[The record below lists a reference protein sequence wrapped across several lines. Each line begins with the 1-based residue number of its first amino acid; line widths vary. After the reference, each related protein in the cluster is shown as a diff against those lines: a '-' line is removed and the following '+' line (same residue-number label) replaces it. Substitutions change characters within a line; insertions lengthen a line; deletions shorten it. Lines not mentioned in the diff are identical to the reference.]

1 MTVRPWTFGD
11 PPIIDSVCTPSGWEF
26 PNTATSNASNPLRKC
41 PGWCK
46 FPPDLLAAA
55 FHLLDPYSD
64 ETTRVQRALD
74 RCRATGSRA
83 DRQESAS
90 CFSCPSG
97 QTTNRSR
104 VSCLT
109 PHAPDLTRSP
119 QPRRSETLTEGT
131 WSPATTRRI
140 RNLREEFHRSLD
152 EFRLHKGPFLQ
163 TTPPYRRGASINGLI
178 ADGTLHP
185 EFAKVDNGFPA
196 GRPLYLHQEM
206 AIRKAGADRNLVIA
220 TGTGSGKTECYLF
233 PILDYLLRERDAST
247 LADPGVRAMLLY
259 PMNALANDQ
268 MQRLRDLLRPFP
280 DITYGRFIGATE
292 HRRSDG
298 EEDHRIRHGGDPDQG
313 ELVSREQIRDAP
325 PHILLTNYA
334 MLEYLLLRPEDTR
347 IFDGSTGRHWRFIV
361 LDEMHVYNGARGAEI
376 AMLLRRV
383 RDRVNESTP
392 DQIHFI
398 GTSAT
403 LGSETGSVDTLA
415 EYAQDL
421 FGETVE
427 QHSHD
432 RSRRDII
439 TPRYDPPAMAP
450 QWEVPLS
457 AYPALRDALAERH
470 IPDHLRVL
478 LAENGGS
485 RFEDEGID
493 WLIRALRQE
502 RHIVELSHRLNQGP
516 VDLST
521 AHAVFFGGIGRRSE
535 VSALAEVATRS
546 YGGERPLVPARYHF
560 ILRAIEGAFTCQS
573 PRHPPDMQWMF
584 LERRKTCRGCA
595 HIDEKSMMFE
605 TGICHR
611 CGSTYLLGVAKQ
623 SEQGHDVVRQAAHFE
638 RNLLYLLV
646 GDEIPEDDEDEKVH
660 VGDETAKATV
670 DRRVLC
676 TACGSLTEGKTA
688 SCACGEGV
696 SIMVTSAKP
705 ADYGK
710 PLRRCPACSGRTT
723 AQMVLR
729 FRTGQ
734 DAPVAV
740 IATALYQEIPP
751 AETDNQA
758 LIGEGRK
765 LLSFAD
771 NRQDAAFFA
780 PYLERTYSRVVQRRL
795 LWEILQRP
803 SEGAP
808 RFEDIVVP
816 LRKVAEQRLV
826 LDPDSGRRRNSTTVR
841 HWLMRE
847 VLATDRRQSLEGVGL
862 VEIATAVPRGDLVPP
877 VLLNMGFTQQESL
890 DLIAVMIETLITQGV
905 VSLPEDVDIG
915 DPVFAPRHAV
925 AHVRAE
931 RPDRGVVAWLPAKGV
946 NRRLDYLRRLFG
958 RRGLETDPSEVLRGM
973 WKWMTSP
980 GSPWRKVLKPAPL
993 RRKGTGFAIDSEWI
1007 TMTPES
1013 DDHPCYWCS
1022 VCKQK
1027 AWRYVSGI
1035 CPSYMCNGELR
1046 PLPSERS
1053 GPTDHYRHLYTSMVP
1068 NGMRVEEHTGQLN
1081 AYRAQ
1086 EIQQQFIEGNI
1097 NTLSGTTT
1105 FELGVDVGDVQAV
1118 LMRNVPP
1125 SPANYIQR
1133 AGRAGRRISATA
1145 LVVSFAQR
1153 RNHDLHYFN
1162 NPNSLIDG
1170 NVQVPIISL
1179 RNPLIVRRHVH
1190 AVAFAA
1196 YQRREADRSGRGHQ
1210 SVGSFFVSESD
1221 QIAPVHD
1228 FINWLRGHPSAVG
1241 DAVARITPSE
1251 VAEEIGIKDWKW
1263 VEALVDESDQNRNY
1277 GWLRRA
1283 TNEIQADIADIDRE
1297 IDDAEEL
1304 ISSYRAEGRNS
1315 AAAGQSSRRT
1325 RLLRTK
1331 NTIAEKRLIDY
1342 LATRVV
1348 LPKYGFPVDVVAL
1361 DVWRAGDSRAGHLD
1375 LTRDLRI
1382 GITDYAP
1389 GSRVVAD
1396 KAIWEPTGLRI
1407 LPGRR
1412 LLNYQWGVCRVCRDF
1427 RTKFR
1432 GEEPNTDLGACQVCQ
1447 SEDLSERGT
1456 FVVPMFGFVG
1466 RRSKENPGETQ
1477 PAKEGWSEFFFSDY
1491 EGEAPQSQTIEINGV
1506 PIETAFSRQGQIT
1519 VINKGPERRGFRVC
1533 LSCGYAEPTPPRSR
1547 QRRRNTSDEG
1557 THTRPGGR
1565 SQCDFWLSNRGLG
1578 HRYLTD
1584 VLEVN
1589 LPNMTTAQ
1597 SRSVLHAV
1605 LTGTPAVGVPTGDVR
1620 GTLRPGG
1627 ISKPPGLIIFDSVPG
1642 GAGHVHRIAN
1652 PDNLKILLEAALST
1666 VADCG
1671 CALDTSCYGCLRS
1684 YYNQAHHDE
1693 LVRGDAL
1700 SALEAILGPAMS
1712 R

>member
-1 MTVRPWTFGD
+1 M
-11 PPIIDSVCTPSGWEF
+11 
-26 PNTATSNASNPLRKC
+26 PNPA
-41 PGWCK
+41 
-46 FPPDLLAAA
+46 
-55 FHLLDPYSD
+55 
-64 ETTRVQRALD
+64 
-74 RCRATGSRA
+74 
-83 DRQESAS
+83 
-90 CFSCPSG
+90 
-97 QTTNRSR
+97 
-104 VSCLT
+104 
-109 PHAPDLTRSP
+109 RSP
-119 QPRRSETLTEGT
+119 FDPFSAATVIGDSYRRYLESRHD
-131 WSPATTRRI
+131 PAD

-152 EFRLHKGPFLQ
+152 EFQLHKGPFLQ
-163 TTPPYRRGASINGLI
+163 TTPSYTLGASIDGLI
-178 ADGTLHP
+178 ADGTLHAA
-185 EFAKVDNGFPA
+185 FAKVDKEFPT

-206 AIRKAGADRNLVIA
+206 AVRKAGVGRNLVIA

-233 PILDYLLRERDAST
+233 PILDYLLRERDAGT

-268 MQRLRDLLRPFP
+268 MQRIRDLLRPFP
-280 DITYGRFIGATE
+280 DIKYGRFIGATE
-292 HRRSDG
+292 HRQRDG
-298 EEDHRIRHGGDPDQG
+298 EEDHRIRHGNAPDQG
-313 ELVSREQIRDAP
+313 ELVSREQIREAP

-334 MLEYLLLRPEDTR
+334 MLEYLLLRPEDTK
-347 IFDGSTGRHWRFIV
+347 IFDGPTGKHWRFVV
-361 LDEMHVYNGARGAEI
+361 LDEMHVYNGARGTEI

-403 LGSETGSVDTLA
+403 LGSETGSVDALA

-432 RSRRDII
+432 RTRQDII
-439 TPRYDPPAMAP
+439 TPRHDQPAMSP
-450 QWEVPLS
+450 KWEVPIS
-457 AYPALRDALAERH
+457 VYPALRAALTDGRISGILME
-470 IPDHLRVL
+470 L
-478 LAENGGS
+478 LAEHGGPRLDGKDING
-485 RFEDEGID
+485 
-493 WLIRALRQE
+493 LIEALRQE
-502 RHIVELSHRLNQGP
+502 RHIVALARRLHQGP
-516 VDLST
+516 VDFST
-521 AHAVFFGGIGRRSE
+521 ADFFGDTGRRSNAT
-535 VSALAEVATRS
+535 ALVEVATKS
-546 YGGERPLVPARYHF
+546 YGGQQPLVPARYHF
-560 ILRAIEGAFTCQS
+560 ILRAVEGAFTCQS
-573 PRHPPDMQWMF
+573 PRHPADAQWMF
-584 LERRKTCRGCA
+584 LERRKTCQGCA
-595 HIDEKSMMFE
+595 RIDEKSMMFE

-623 SEQGHDVVRQAAHFE
+623 SEQGHTVVRQAAHFE
-638 RNLLYLLV
+638 RNLLYLLL

-660 VGDETAKATV
+660 VGDEDANAKV

-676 TACGSLTEGKTA
+676 TACGSLTEGKTP
-688 SCACGEGV
+688 SCSCGEGV
-696 SIMVTSAKP
+696 AIEVTFAKP

-710 PLRRCPACSGRTT
+710 PLRRCPACSGRTN

-740 IATALYQEIPP
+740 IATALYQSIPP
-751 AETDNQA
+751 VESDAQA

-803 SEGAP
+803 SEGHS

-816 LRKVAEQRLV
+816 LRKAAEQQLV
-826 LDPDSGRRRNSTTVR
+826 LDPDSGRRRNSTAVR

-847 VLATDRRQSLEGVGL
+847 VLATDRRQSLGGVGL
-862 VEIATAVPRGDLVPP
+862 VEISTAVPRGEVVPP
-877 VLLNMGFTQQESL
+877 ALRRLGFSHQESL
-890 DLIAVMIETLITQGV
+890 DIIAVMIETLITQGV
-905 VSLPEDVDIG
+905 VYLPEDVDIG
-915 DPVFAPRHAV
+915 DQVFAPRHAV

-931 RPDRGVVAWLPAKGV
+931 RPDSGVVAWLPAKGI
-946 NRRLDYLRRLFG
+946 NRRLDYLGRLFG
-958 RRGLETDPSEVLRGM
+958 KRAVDSDPREVLRGI

-980 GSPWRKVLKPAPL
+980 RSPWRKVLKPTTL
-993 RRKGTGFAIDSEWI
+993 RGKGTGFAIDPEWI
-1007 TMTPES
+1007 AMTPES
-1013 DDHPCYWCS
+1013 DDHPCYRCS
-1022 VCKQK
+1022 VCRQRT
-1027 AWRYVSGI
+1027 WRFVSGI
-1035 CPSYMCNGELR
+1035 CPSYMCIGELR
-1046 PLPSERS
+1046 PVQPEQS
-1053 GPTDHYRHLYTSMVP
+1053 GPPDHYRHLYTTMVP
-1068 NGMRVEEHTGQLN
+1068 NGMRVEEHTGQLK
-1081 AYRAQ
+1081 AGRAQ
-1086 EIQQQFIEGNI
+1086 EIQQKFIEGNI

-1118 LMRNVPP
+1118 LMRNIPP

-1133 AGRAGRRISATA
+1133 AGRAGRRASGTA

-1179 RNPLIVRRHVH
+1179 RNPLIARRHIH

-1196 YQRREADRSGRGHQ
+1196 YQRREARRNGRGYQ
-1210 SVGSFFVSESD
+1210 NVGAFFLSEDD
-1221 QIAPVHD
+1221 QIAPVDD
-1228 FINWLRGHPSAVG
+1228 FVDWLRSRPSTVG

-1251 VAEEIGIKDWKW
+1251 VADEIGIKNWEW

-1283 TNEIQADIADIDRE
+1283 TNEIRADVENIDRE
-1297 IDDAEEL
+1297 IDDDEEV
-1304 ISSYRAEGRNS
+1304 IRDYRAKGRNK
-1315 AAAGQSSRRT
+1315 AAARRSNRRT

-1331 NTIAEKRLIDY
+1331 STIAERRLIDY

-1361 DVWRAGDSRAGHLD
+1361 DVWMAGDSGAGRLD

-1382 GITDYAP
+1382 GIADYAP

-1396 KAIWEPTGLRI
+1396 KAIWETTGLRI

-1412 LLNYQWGVCRVCRDF
+1412 LLNYQWGVCGVCQSF
-1427 RTKFR
+1427 RTKFM
-1432 GEEPNTDLGACQVCQ
+1432 GEDLNADLGTCQACH
-1447 SEDLSERGT
+1447 SEHLSERGE
-1456 FVVPMFGFVG
+1456 FVVPTFGFLG
-1466 RRSKENPGETQ
+1466 KRSNEKPGETQ

-1491 EGEAPQSQTIEINGV
+1491 EGDSPPFQIVDVNGV
-1506 PIETAFSRQGQIT
+1506 RIETAFSRQGQIT
-1519 VINKGPERRGFRVC
+1519 VINKGPGRRRFSVC
-1533 LSCGYAEPTPPRSR
+1533 LNCGYAKPTPPRTR
-1547 QRRRNTSDEG
+1547 RVRRNLEED
-1557 THTRPGGR
+1557 THTRPSGR
-1565 SQCDFWLSNRGLG
+1565 IQCDPYWSTRALG

-1589 LPNMTTAQ
+1589 LPGMTTAQ
-1597 SRSVLHAV
+1597 SRSVLHAL

-1627 ISKPPGLIIFDSVPG
+1627 PSKPPGLIIFDSVPG
-1642 GAGHVHRIAN
+1642 GAGHVRRIAD
-1652 PDNLKILLEAALST
+1652 PDNLKILLQAAHHT
-1666 VADCG
+1666 VAHCG
-1671 CALDTSCYGCLRS
+1671 CAIDTSCYGCLRS
-1684 YYNQAHHDE
+1684 YHNQAHHDQ
-1693 LVRGDAL
+1693 LVRGDVL
-1700 SALEAILGPAMS
+1700 SVLDEILGPAPS